1 MNDGHAIGGD
11 AAKVLPPMLAA
22 LRAWQHCPNDGSSQ
36 AIEEAAQHAHR
47 VAIAAF
53 SAGNFGDATEILAG
67 MQVLVQDYYRQ
78 DPLSLHALYGDYGML
93 LGERG
98 EFLQASSL
106 LDLALVAAA
115 SCGEHAPLLAL
126 RTLATYIGMAQTAGN
141 DTRVDALLDQ
151 AEAIEPTIA
160 LDALTKFK
168 LNTAKAS
175 VMLARGRIA
184 DAEQLL
190 LGLPVEFADD
200 ILHAPEMSRCWG
212 FLAQSYAGRQWYR
225 AAFAAHAKALA
236 IIERHPEHRHARADA
251 ITSLAQTRRIL
262 SSGAVLSRDWWRS
275 KVLFAQALRL
285 QRSPDPPNPST
296 GCAELLALALMAM
309 RERRVSR
316 AVALHLEAIG
326 LARRSWSIRSR
337 EMQDILLGRV
347 AIDMARRRFSACF
360 RRLRRILAALRA
372 LGPAA
377 ARSLANARALEA
389 ELYRRV
395 GQPTQAATILEDL
408 VALEMHEF
416 AAAIGSNW
424 SAYETG
430 LARRG
435 VLTTHSFV
443 DAILPAAQ
451 TDRAARARLFRIIA
465 HSQDLGLRT
474 LRQMRGAA
482 PAQFKTAPTA
492 AAVAALLPAGDVF
505 VQIFCRAPRAQGF
518 SGAEWR
524 PEQAEYIA
532 LVVRAGCEEVILVNL
547 GLAPPLDKAVQTL
560 LNQMEAGT
568 ERPDLSSV
576 RLLQEAL
583 APHILGA
590 RCVFFA
596 PDGALQAFPFAMLM
610 RFRNFPTPH
619 PVVILVESAARW
631 MEQRIDGERSHSSRN
646 PCVICAPE
654 CGVARFPYASLPGA
668 LQEAARIGSLLGAP
682 VEVLP
687 GTTLAK
693 SNLVAALKRGHDLI
707 HLCGHADL
715 FKPRGRAQRRSGVF
729 TDDQLVRLTS
739 NDDMFDRARLI
750 LGGFNDWVTGEPTV
764 SSPDEASMTATEL
777 SSMNLTGVGLFTLS
791 TCRGARGVE
800 RPLEAPASLAT
811 AARLAGAG
819 VVIAALWAVSDR
831 ATAALMERLYIHRQS
846 CGSVSMAL
854 AWAQSDLAMDG
865 YPASDWAAFVVWAD
879 ARDVRA

>member
-1 MNDGHAIGGD
+1 
-11 AAKVLPPMLAA
+11 MLAA
-22 LRAWQHCPNDGSSQ
+22 LRAWQHSPDDGNSQ
-36 AIEEAAQHAHR
+36 AVEEAAQHAHR

-53 SAGNFGDATEILAG
+53 AAGNFRGATQVMAG
-67 MQVLVQDYYRQ
+67 LQVLAQDYYRH
-78 DPLSLHALYGDYGML
+78 DPPSLHALYGDYAML

-98 EFLQASSL
+98 EFIQAASL

-115 SCGEHAPLLAL
+115 ESGDLAPALTL
-126 RTLATYIGMAQTAGN
+126 RTLATYIGMAQTTGDDAL
-141 DTRVDALLDQ
+141 VDALLDQ
-151 AEAIEPTIA
+151 AGAIEPTVA
-160 LDALTKFK
+160 VDALTKFK
-168 LNTAKAS
+168 LNAARAS
-175 VMLARGRIA
+175 VMLARARIA

-190 LGLPVEFADD
+190 LGLPSEFADD
-200 ILHAPEMSRCWG
+200 ALHAPEMSRCWG
-212 FLAQSYAGRQWYR
+212 LLAQSYAGRQWYR

-251 ITSLAQTRRIL
+251 ISALAQTRRIL
-262 SSGAVLSRDWWRS
+262 SSGAVFSRDWWRS

-285 QRSPDPPNPST
+285 QRSPNPPNPST
-296 GCAELLALALMAM
+296 GCAELFALALMAL
-309 RERRVSR
+309 RERRASR
-316 AVALHLEAIG
+316 AMALHLEAIR
-326 LARRSWSIRSR
+326 LARHSWSIRSR

-347 AIDMARRRFSACF
+347 AIDMARRRFSACL

-389 ELYRRV
+389 ELYRRI
-395 GQPTQAATILEDL
+395 GQPTQAAMILEEL

-416 AAAIGSNW
+416 ASAIGSNW

-435 VLTTHSFV
+435 VLTTHAFV
-443 DAILPAAQ
+443 DAILPAAL
-451 TDRAARARLFRIIA
+451 TDRAARARLFRVIA

-492 AAVAALLPAGDVF
+492 AAVAAILPAGNVF
-505 VQIFCRAPRAQGF
+505 VQIFRRTPRAQGF

-524 PEQAEYIA
+524 PERAEYIA
-532 LVVRAGCEEVILVNL
+532 LVVRAGCEEVALVSL
-547 GLAPPLDKAVQTL
+547 GPAPPLDEAVETL
-560 LNQMEAGT
+560 LNQMETGT

-576 RLLQEAL
+576 RLLRNAL
-583 APHILGA
+583 APHIWDA
-590 RCVFFA
+590 RFVFFA
-596 PDGALQAFPFAMLM
+596 PDGALQAFPFSMLM
-610 RFRNFPTPH
+610 RFPHFPTPH

-631 MEQRIDGERSHSSRN
+631 MGQRFEGERTQSSRN

-654 CGVARFPYASLPGA
+654 CGAARFPYASLPGA
-668 LQEAARIGSLLGAP
+668 LQEADRVGALLGAP

-687 GTTLAK
+687 GTTRAK
-693 SNLVAALKRGHDLI
+693 SNLVAVLERGHDLI
-707 HLCGHADL
+707 HLCGHADV
-715 FKPRGRAQRRSGVF
+715 FKPRGRAHRRSGIF
-729 TDDQLVRLTS
+729 TDDQLVHLTS
-739 NDDMFDRARLI
+739 NDDVFDRARLI
-750 LGGFNDWVTGEPTV
+750 LGGFNDWVAGEPTV
-764 SSPDEASMTATEL
+764 PSPDQASMTATEL

-791 TCRGARGVE
+791 TCRGARGME

-831 ATAALMERLYIHRQS
+831 ATAALMERLYTHRQS
-846 CGSVSMAL
+846 YGSVSVAL
-854 AWAQSDLAMDG
+854 AWAQSDLTMEG

-879 ARDVRA
+879 ARDARP